1 MASSLLLNGRVAVIT
16 GGGSGIGRAVCKVF
30 AKEGATIIAADLNEA
45 SVKETIQDISGVTGK
60 HFAHAVD
67 VTKNDSVLGLV
78 SRIKQECPIPDVLVN
93 CAGIT
98 RDAFMLKMSEE
109 MFDDVIRVNL
119 KGTFLM
125 TQAISRLMIES
136 KVETGS
142 IVNISSV
149 SGKIGNIGQC
159 NYSASKAGVESFTKT
174 VAKELAKY
182 NIRCNAVMPGFI
194 DTPMANKVPEKILEQ
209 VRKEIPMQRLGKPE
223 EIADVCAFLASQ
235 RSSYV
240 TGGIIQVSGGFVI

>member
-1 MASSLLLNGRVAVIT
+1 
-16 GGGSGIGRAVCKVF
+16 
-30 AKEGATIIAADLNEA
+30 
-45 SVKETIQDISGVTGK
+45 
-60 HFAHAVD
+60 
-67 VTKNDSVLGLV
+67 
-78 SRIKQECPIPDVLVN
+78 
-93 CAGIT
+93 
-98 RDAFMLKMSEE
+98 
-109 MFDDVIRVNL
+109 
-119 KGTFLM
+119 M

>member
-1 MASSLLLNGRVAVIT
+1 MASSLLLNGRVAIVT

-30 AKEGATIIAADLNEA
+30 AKEGATVIAADLNEA
-45 SVKETIQDISGVTGK
+45 SVKETIQDISGK
-60 HFAHAVD
+60 HFAHTVD
-67 VTKNDSVLGLV
+67 VSKNDSVLELV

-93 CAGIT
+93 CAGII

>member
-1 MASSLLLNGRVAVIT
+1 MIYRIYLHRRKFCDGHIILVLYFEVENTNKFFSSL
-16 GGGSGIGRAVCKVF
+16 
-30 AKEGATIIAADLNEA
+30 
-45 SVKETIQDISGVTGK
+45 GK

>member
-1 MASSLLLNGRVAVIT
+1 MASSFLLNGRVAIVT

-30 AKEGATIIAADLNEA
+30 ANEGATVIAADLNESA
-45 SVKETIQDISGVTGK
+45 AKETIQDISGQ
-60 HFAHAVD
+60 HFAQSVD
-67 VTKNDSVLGLV
+67 VSQSESVLGLV
-78 SRIKQECPIPDVLVN
+78 SKIKQDCPIPDILVN

-98 RDAFMLKMSEE
+98 RDSFMLKMSET
-109 MFDDVIRVNL
+109 MFDDVIKVNL
-119 KGTFLM
+119 KGTYLM
-125 TQAISRLMIES
+125 TQAISKLMIES
-136 KVETGS
+136 KVKVGS

-149 SGKIGNIGQC
+149 SGKIGNVGQC
-159 NYSASKAGVESFTKT
+159 NYAASKAGVESFTKT
-174 VAKELAKY
+174 VAKELAQF

-194 DTPMANKVPEKILEQ
+194 DTPMANKVPEKILDHIK
-209 VRKEIPMQRLGKPE
+209 KEIPMKRLGKPE

>member
-1 MASSLLLNGRVAVIT
+1 MASSLLLNGRVAIVT

-30 AKEGATIIAADLNEA
+30 AKEGATVIAADLNEA
-45 SVKETIQDISGVTGK
+45 SVKETVQDISGK
-60 HFAHAVD
+60 HFAHTVD
-67 VTKNDSVLGLV
+67 VSKNESVLGLI
-78 SRIKQECPIPDVLVN
+78 SRIKEECPIPNILVN

-125 TQAISRLMIES
+125 TQAVSRLMIES
-136 KVETGS
+136 KVEAGS

-209 VRKEIPMQRLGKPE
+209 VIKEIPMQRLGKPE

>member
-1 MASSLLLNGRVAVIT
+1 MFIFHFRIENINNDFFLSLGN
-16 GGGSGIGRAVCKVF
+16 
-30 AKEGATIIAADLNEA
+30 
-45 SVKETIQDISGVTGK
+45 
-60 HFAHAVD
+60 HFAHTVD
-67 VTKNDSVLGLV
+67 VSKNESVLGLV

-98 RDAFMLKMSEE
+98 RDAFMIKMSEE

-174 VAKELAKY
+174 IAKELAKY

-194 DTPMANKVPEKILEQ
+194 DTPMANKVPGKILDQ
-209 VRKEIPMQRLGKPE
+209 VIKEIPMQRLGKPE